1 MTPDP
6 MNEPTTARAAVEA
19 TSHERSRLAAY
30 QAPTLLALDLT
41 QTEGSVAGP
50 DDGIGGNGFS

>member
-1 MTPDP
+1 MTPNQL
-6 MNEPTTARAAVEA
+6 NEPTTARAAVEA
-19 TSHERSRLAAY
+19 TSHERTRLATY
-30 QAPTLLALDLT
+30 KAPTLLALDLT